1 MPNPDS
7 SVVLDLTRLQDV
19 YEDDTTGML
28 ELFDMMLKNSA
39 MHLDALDRAVQDQD
53 LEGVRKATHSIKGSS
68 GNVGAN
74 ELSRT
79 AAEIEDHARDG
90 NWENVPGLAARLRPA
105 YERARDAIEQFR
117 RDSV

>member
-19 YEDDTTGML
+19 YEDDTEGML

-39 MHLDALDRAVQDQD
+39 AHLDALDRAVQAQD

-74 ELSRT
+74 QLSRT
-79 AAEIEDHARDG
+79 AAEVEDSARDG
-90 NWENVPGLAARLRPA
+90 NWENIPTLAAQLRPA
-105 YERARDAIEQFR
+105 YERAREAVEQFR
-117 RDSV
+117 RDS